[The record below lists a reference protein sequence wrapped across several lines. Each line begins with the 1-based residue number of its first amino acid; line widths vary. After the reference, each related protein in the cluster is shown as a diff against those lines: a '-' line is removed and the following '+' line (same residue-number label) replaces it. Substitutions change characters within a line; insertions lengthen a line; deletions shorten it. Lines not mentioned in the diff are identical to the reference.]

1 MLSEYG
7 CWEIEYYTTQLSEEE
22 MEKDLI
28 EPERVVYADEVPPKL
43 LKHIRAVRNQE
54 LARLRK
60 GIVQISSVTTY
71 EYTRIRK
78 HRPKNY
84 TGPDLRFKAFM
95 ELEYTNDWEK
105 YPPVMYEDLG
115 LPVDEELMFAG
126 IPGGIKFICYLD
138 ETPEEFLPMI
148 KKFPNVEFRTG
159 RKK

>member
-1 MLSEYG
+1 MFMLSMEG
-7 CWEIEYYTTQLSEEE
+7 CWEIEYYTTPLSEEE
-22 MEKDLI
+22 MKKSRTEA
-28 EPERVVYADEVPPKL
+28 ERVAYADEVPPEL
-43 LKHIRAVRNQE
+43 LKHIRAVRNQK
-54 LARLRK
+54 LARLRC
-60 GIVQISSVTTY
+60 GLDYVSSVSTY
-71 EYTRIRK
+71 EYTLIRK

-95 ELEYTNDWEK
+95 ELEYTYDWKK

-148 KKFPNVEFRTG
+148 KKFPNVEFRKN
-159 RKK
+159 R